1 MSNGFNIGGAPMQLK
16 RDAGTANAVQGFRT
30 SEITQGPRL
39 TSSLSTVYRF
49 FAADGVAQLSQ
60 VAALVNRFWK
70 NIFGIWEV
78 TEANINISDVYKNAT
93 PRINISDVWK

>member
-1 MSNGFNIGGAPMQLK
+1 MSNGFNIGGASIQLK
-16 RDAGTANAVQGFRT
+16 RDVGTANAVQGFRT

-39 TSSLSTVYRF
+39 TSSLSTVYKF

-70 NIFGIWEV
+70 NISGVWKV
-78 TEANINISDVYKNAT
+78 TVSDINISNVYKNAT
-93 PRINISDVWK
+93 PRINISNLWK